1 MIWDLKEGRTL
12 RPNSKLVKTTLFGA
26 LGGLI
31 FGFDIAVVSGIIDL
45 VVQHFGLSGFEK
57 GLTVAVGPV
66 GTIIDCFAGAE
77 CLGKGW
83 VRETRCVTPPRS
95 TSPPRLCS

>member
-45 VVQHFGLSGFEK
+45 VVQHFG
-57 GLTVAVGPV
+57 
-66 GTIIDCFAGAE
+66 
-77 CLGKGW
+77 
-83 VRETRCVTPPRS
+83 
-95 TSPPRLCS
+95 